1 MNRAPGGTSGGGGS
15 SGNSGNGEHSTSSN
29 TAAIAGGVA
38 GGFVGALILV
48 LLVVY
53 FLRRRHRRRGQW
65 VDHPVGVI
73 DDDDAGD
80 PEYPAGAI
88 RPNERL
94 EHYQPT
100 PLMLDGERYSLGPDA
115 GASSGGYTP
124 LETVYNSS
132 AGESS
137 SVRSGGKRRGGA
149 LGATRVVN
157 YVLHNDAG
165 PSVPGLELETIEMP
179 PAYADLRRGNAAEE
193 GPSVHAQPQQV
204 EKKGHIL

>member
-1 MNRAPGGTSGGGGS
+1 MNRAPGGTSGGGGG
-15 SGNSGNGEHSTSSN
+15 SGNSGSGERSTSSN

-48 LLVVY
+48 LVVVY

-100 PLMLDGERYSLGPDA
+100 PLVLKGERDGYSLAPDGGSA
-115 GASSGGYTP
+115 GGYVP
-124 LETVYNSS
+124 LETVYDSS
-132 AGESS
+132 AGDSS
-137 SVRSGGKRRGGA
+137 SGQGGGKRRA
-149 LGATRVVN
+149 STTRVVN
-157 YVLHNDAG
+157 YVLHDDAG
-165 PSVPGLELETIEMP
+165 PSVAVPEAAVLEPVTIEMP
-179 PAYADLRRGNAAEE
+179 PAYGDLRKDKAVWDG
-193 GPSVHAQPQQV
+193 
-204 EKKGHIL
+204 L

>member
-1 MNRAPGGTSGGGGS
+1 M
-15 SGNSGNGEHSTSSN
+15 
-29 TAAIAGGVA
+29 AAIAGGAV

-48 LLVVY
+48 LVVVY
-53 FLRRRHRRRGQW
+53 LLRRRHRRRGQW
-65 VDHPVGVI
+65 VDHRARVI
-73 DDDDAGD
+73 DDDAGD

-165 PSVPGLELETIEMP
+165 PSVPGLELETIEMT
-179 PAYADLRRGNAAEE
+179 PAYADLRRGKAAEE
-193 GPSVHAQPQQV
+193 GSSAHAQPQLV
-204 EKKGHIL
+204 EKKGHII